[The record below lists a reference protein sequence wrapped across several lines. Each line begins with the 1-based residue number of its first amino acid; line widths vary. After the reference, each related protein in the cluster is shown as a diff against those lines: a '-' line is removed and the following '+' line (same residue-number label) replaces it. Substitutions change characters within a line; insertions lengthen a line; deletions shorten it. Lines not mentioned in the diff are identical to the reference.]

1 MKKLFL
7 IFLTLLV
14 IISCKDGN
22 LKSESLNK
30 ASLNINQEQ
39 SENLITETKEFT
51 LKGTEVHQIKSTINQ
66 KTYDLYVK
74 LPKSYSKTDKK
85 FPILVLT
92 DSDYS
97 FPLVTS
103 INRRLNVEEFILI
116 GISYSK
122 GEKNTTSRTRDYTP
136 TYSPNEPRGHSKEA
150 RLVSGKADNFVS
162 FIKNDVFA
170 FLKKTYKVDMTKKV
184 FAGHSFG
191 GLLASYIVVT
201 TPDLFEFYLAGSPS
215 LWYDNHSI
223 NKFENE
229 YSKTKSNLKA
239 NIFMCIGADEETK
252 TGSKMVSEMLDFKK
266 RLLSR
271 NYKDL
276 KITSLII
283 PNEDHMTVYPS
294 FITKGII
301 WAFEKQ

>member
-1 MKKLFL
+1 MNKLLL
-7 IFLTLLV
+7 IFLILFVTK
-14 IISCKDGN
+14 SCKDEK
-22 LKSESLNK
+22 LKSKSLNK
-30 ASLNINQEQ
+30 VSSNKNSEQ
-39 SENLITETKEFT
+39 SDNLITEIKEYT
-51 LKGTEVHQIKSTINQ
+51 LKGTEVHQITSTINQ
-66 KTYDLYVK
+66 KIYDLYVK

-85 FPILVLT
+85 FPILMLT

-97 FPLVTS
+97 FPLVAS

-150 RLVSGKADNFVS
+150 RLASGKADNFVA
-162 FIKNDVFA
+162 FIKNDVFK

-191 GLLASYIVVT
+191 GLLASYMLVT
-201 TPDLFEFYLAGSPS
+201 TPDLFDYYLAGSPS
-215 LWYDNHSI
+215 LWYDNYSI

-229 YSKTKSNLKA
+229 YFKTKSNLKA
-239 NIFMCIGADEETK
+239 NVFMCIGADEEIK

-276 KITSLII
+276 NITSLII
-283 PNEDHMTVYPS
+283 PDEGHMTVYPS

-301 WAFEKQ
+301 WAFEKK

>member
-1 MKKLFL
+1 MNKLLL
-7 IFLTLLV
+7 IFLILFITT
-14 IISCKDGN
+14 SCKDKK
-22 LKSESLNK
+22 LKSESLHKVSSNK
-30 ASLNINQEQ
+30 NLEQ
-39 SENLITETKEFT
+39 SDNLTTEIKEFT
-51 LKGTEVHQIKSTINQ
+51 LKETEVHQITSTINQ
-66 KTYDLYVK
+66 KIYDLYIK

-85 FPILVLT
+85 FPILILT

-97 FPLVTS
+97 FPLVAS

-122 GEKNTTSRTRDYTP
+122 GEKNTISRTRDYTP
-136 TYSPNEPRGHSKEA
+136 TYSPNEPRGHSKES
-150 RLVSGKADNFVS
+150 RLASGKADNFVA
-162 FIKNDVFA
+162 FIKNDVFG
-170 FLKKTYKVDMTKKV
+170 FLKKTYKVDMSKKA

-191 GLLASYIVVT
+191 GLLASYMLVT
-201 TPDLFEFYLAGSPS
+201 TPDLFDYYLAGSPS
-215 LWYDNHSI
+215 LWYDNYTI

-229 YSKTKSNLKA
+229 FFKTKSNLKA
-239 NIFMCIGADEETK
+239 NVFMCIGADEETK

-276 KITSLII
+276 NITSLII
-283 PNEDHMTVYPS
+283 PNEGHMTVYPS

-301 WAFEKQ
+301 WAFEKK